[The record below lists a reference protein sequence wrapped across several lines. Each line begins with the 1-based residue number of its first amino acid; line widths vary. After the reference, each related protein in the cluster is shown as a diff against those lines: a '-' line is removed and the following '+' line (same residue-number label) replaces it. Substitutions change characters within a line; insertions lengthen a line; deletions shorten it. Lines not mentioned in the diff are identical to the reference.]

1 MSISTFSSFYYG
13 FSIDETNNFIPFDEG
28 GAEINAEIDIGAYSL
43 TDVLVKLKTAMDA
56 VGGQTYTW
64 SVDRD
69 TRLVT
74 VSAASNFSLLIGTGS
89 TRGTSPFELLG
100 FTGGVDLTGSNSYTG
115 DSPAG
120 SEYLPQF
127 ILQDYNSPEEFQER
141 IGASVNESANGEIE
155 VISFGLRKFIEM
167 NIMYIN
173 NRPQDGTVIKTNL
186 SGVSDAIHFM
196 EFITQKFPFEFI
208 PDVADRNTFHKV
220 LLESTPQS
228 REGVGFK
235 LRELVGRGL
244 PGYYETGVLRLRVL
258 D

>member
-1 MSISTFSSFYYG
+1 
-13 FSIDETNNFIPFDEG
+13 
-28 GAEINAEIDIGAYSL
+28 
-43 TDVLVKLKTAMDA
+43 
-56 VGGQTYTW
+56 
-64 SVDRD
+64 
-69 TRLVT
+69 
-74 VSAASNFSLLIGTGS
+74 
-89 TRGTSPFELLG
+89 
-100 FTGGVDLTGSNSYTG
+100 
-115 DSPAG
+115 
-120 SEYLPQF
+120 
-127 ILQDYNSPEEFQER
+127 NSPEEFQER

-186 SGVSDAIHFM
+186 SGVSDAIDFM

-208 PDVADRNTFHKV
+208 PDIADRDTFYKV

-244 PGYYETGVLRLRVL
+244 PGY
-258 D
+258 